1 MNFLMNYSLA
11 YCSLRIQCLNYEP
24 PLKKNLDKT
33 LDLEKKKRITSPI
46 DQGYEYFRSEHD

>member
-11 YCSLRIQCLNYEP
+11 FCSLRIQCLNYEP

-33 LDLEKKKRITSPI
+33 RDLEKKRIIYPF
-46 DQGYEYFRSEHD
+46 DQGYEYFRSEND